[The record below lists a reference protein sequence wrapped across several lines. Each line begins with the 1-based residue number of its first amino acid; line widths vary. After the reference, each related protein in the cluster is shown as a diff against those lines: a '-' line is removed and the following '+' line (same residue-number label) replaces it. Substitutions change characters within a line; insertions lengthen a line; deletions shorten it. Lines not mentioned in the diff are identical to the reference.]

1 MVKHGMTNFAVLV
14 IVAII
19 GGIAAALQAQL
30 TGLMD
35 RGIGTIESVFIT
47 YGSGGVL
54 VGLLMLAQR
63 GGNLAAWQNVP
74 WYALSTGVL
83 GLVIVGTIGYTVPRL
98 GIVAAFTI
106 IVATQFV
113 LGALIDHFG
122 LLGAEVRL
130 LNLPRLAGVV
140 VLLAGVWL
148 IIRN

>member
-1 MVKHGMTNFAVLV
+1 MTNFAILV
-14 IVAII
+14 IAAII
-19 GGIAAALQAQL
+19 GGIAAALQAQF
-30 TGLMD
+30 TGVMD

-47 YGSGGVL
+47 YGSGGLL
-54 VGLLMLAQR
+54 VGLLMVAQR
-63 GGNLAAWQNVP
+63 GGNLAGWQTVP
-74 WYALSTGVL
+74 WYVLSTGVL

-98 GIVAAFTI
+98 GIVTAFTI

-122 LLGAEVRL
+122 LLGAQVRL
-130 LNLPRLAGVV
+130 LDLPRLAGVV